1 MRTLNSEQA
10 RKCVEKHI
18 CPLQLDIVE
27 RVIERWSNP
36 GETVLDPFGGI
47 MTVPYMALK
56 MKRNGIGIELNSGY
70 CRDGVKYLEQV
81 EAEQDAPTLFE
92 NEAIH
97 A

>member
-1 MRTLNSEQA
+1 
-10 RKCVEKHI
+10 
-18 CPLQLDIVE
+18 
-27 RVIERWSNP
+27 
-36 GETVLDPFGGI
+36 

-56 MKRNGIGIELNSGY
+56 MNRNGIGIELNPGY